1 MIMKSKLIVIILAL
15 AAFVAMSC
23 VFVIQEGQRGIVL
36 RFNKAERSPETGEPV
51 IYSPGLHFKLPMIE
65 KVKRLDARIQSL
77 EGEQDRFVT
86 SEKKDLIVDSYVKW
100 RIKDFGEFYLKTNQ
114 GNTQVAENLL
124 KRKINN
130 GLRSEFGT
138 RTITEI
144 VSGERDVV
152 MQDALEQV
160 AESALDLGIEV
171 VDVRVKQINLPTEVS
186 NSIDDRMRAERQAVA
201 KAHRSEGKEKAEFIR
216 ADVDARVTV
225 MLADAERKSRTLR
238 GEGDASAAAIYADS
252 FNANPEF
259 YAFLRSLDAYRNS
272 FDNKNDVL
280 VLKPDSD
287 FFRYMKSPQQQ

>member
-1 MIMKSKLIVIILAL
+1 MKKNFVVILLAL
-15 AAFVAMSC
+15 VAFAALSS
-23 VFVIQEGQRGIVL
+23 VFVVHEGQRGIVL

-51 IYSPGLHFKLPMIE
+51 IYEPGLHFKVPLIE

-100 RIKDFGEFYLKTNQ
+100 RIKDFGNFYLKTNQ

-138 RTITEI
+138 RTITDI
-144 VSGERDVV
+144 VSGERDEV
-152 MQDALEQV
+152 MKEALEQV

-186 NSIDDRMRAERQAVA
+186 NSIYDRMRAERQAVA
-201 KAHRSEGKEKAEFIR
+201 KKHRSEGKEKAEIIR

-225 MLADAERKSRTLR
+225 MLADAERKARTLR
-238 GEGDASAAAIYADS
+238 GEGDAEAAAIYANS
-252 FNANPEF
+252 FSANPDF
-259 YAFLRSLDAYRNS
+259 YGFLRSLDAYRNS
-272 FDNKNDVL
+272 FTNKNDVL

-287 FFRYMKSPQQQ
+287 FFRYMKSSEKQ